1 MMTNRLI
8 IPLLC
13 AATVA
18 FARGT
23 NSHKETLAASSADR
37 NSKSELT
44 STFSVKSNHG
54 VEFTLDVR
62 NNTKK
67 MIELRFADGQTHDFV
82 VQDASG
88 KEVWRWSAERMFTQ
102 AIQNQLVKGKE
113 AATFSEDWEAKN
125 MHGKFT
131 AIATLK
137 SDNHPIE
144 ERVDFELK

>member
-1 MMTNRLI
+1 MTNRLI

-13 AATVA
+13 AASVA

-23 NSHKETLAASSADR
+23 SSHKETLAASSANR
-37 NSKSELT
+37 NSKSTLT
-44 STFSVKSNHG
+44 STFSVNSNHG
-54 VEFTLDVR
+54 VEFKLDVR
-62 NNTKK
+62 NNTVH
-67 MIELRFADGQTHDFV
+67 MVELRFADGRTHDFV
-82 VQDASG
+82 VQDESG
-88 KEVWRWSAERMFTQ
+88 KEVWRWSSERMFTQ

-113 AATFSEDWEAKN
+113 TATFSEDWDAKN

-131 AIATLK
+131 AIAMLK

>member
-1 MMTNRLI
+1 MTNRFI

-13 AATVA
+13 AASVA

-23 NSHKETLAASSADR
+23 SSHKETLAASSANR
-37 NSKSELT
+37 NPTSELT
-44 STFSVKSNHG
+44 SSFSVNSNHG
-54 VEFTLDVR
+54 VEFKLDVR

-67 MIELRFADGQTHDFV
+67 MVELRFADGQTHDFV
-82 VQDASG
+82 VQDANG
-88 KEVWRWSAERMFTQ
+88 KVVWRWSADRMFTQ

-113 AATFSEDWEAKN
+113 TATFSEDWDAKN

-131 AIATLK
+131 AIAMLK